1 MDDVNIKDTPPP
13 SEAPSV
19 QETGSEELIKERVIH
34 EESFSDGLNDGSP
47 DNTIPLL
54 VGVAVGILTLLLI
67 YLFSKRRS
75 LGRDVLI
82 TGICDSG
89 KTTILSQL
97 VSSKTGQTYTSMN
110 HNRFSLPVENK
121 AAVELVD
128 VPGSDRVRGQVI
140 DEFSGSARAVVFVV
154 DSNTVSKQV
163 RDVAEF
169 LHFLLTNKNINSNSP
184 PLLIVCNKQDSGMA
198 KSAGAVQAL
207 LEKEIEKVR
216 MTKGNQLAGT
226 QNESRDSV
234 FLGREGKAF
243 ELKDLSCKVD
253 FEEASALEL
262 SSLKG
267 VRQWISDIA

>member
-13 SEAPSV
+13 SEAPSL

-34 EESFSDGLNDGSP
+34 EENFSDGLKDGSP

-97 VSSKTGQTYTSMN
+97 VSGKTGQTYTSMN
-110 HNRFSLPVENK
+110 HNRFSLPIENK

-234 FLGREGKAF
+234 FLGKEGKAF
-243 ELKDLSCKVD
+243 ELKDLGCKVD

-267 VRQWISDIA
+267 VRQWISDVA

>member
-34 EESFSDGLNDGSP
+34 EESFSDGLKDGSP

-75 LGRDVLI
+75 LGRGMKINFKDIFVWSYPLFRAHRQDQYNDGCILFLDVLI

-97 VSSKTGQTYTSMN
+97 VSGKTGQTYTSMN

-128 VPGSDRVRGQVI
+128 VPGSDRVRGQVK
-140 DEFSGSARAVVFVV
+140 RY
-154 DSNTVSKQV
+154 
-163 RDVAEF
+163 
-169 LHFLLTNKNINSNSP
+169 
-184 PLLIVCNKQDSGMA
+184 
-198 KSAGAVQAL
+198 
-207 LEKEIEKVR
+207 
-216 MTKGNQLAGT
+216 
-226 QNESRDSV
+226 
-234 FLGREGKAF
+234 
-243 ELKDLSCKVD
+243 
-253 FEEASALEL
+253 
-262 SSLKG
+262 
-267 VRQWISDIA
+267 

>member
-1 MDDVNIKDTPPP
+1 MDDVNVKDISPQKA
-13 SEAPSV
+13 SEDLPV
-19 QETGSEELIKERVIH
+19 KETISDDILREKVIP
-34 EESFSDGLNDGSP
+34 EESFSDVSP
-47 DNTIPLL
+47 DNTIPILI
-54 VGVAVGILTLLLI
+54 GVAVGLLTLLLI
-67 YLFSKRRS
+67 FIFTKRRS

-97 VSSKTGQTYTSMN
+97 VSGRTVQTYTSMN
-110 HNRFSLPVENK
+110 HNKFPLPVENK

-128 VPGSDRVRGQVI
+128 VPGSDRVRGQVV
-140 DEFSGSARAVVFVV
+140 DEFSGSARALVFVV

-163 RDVAEF
+163 RDVAEY
-169 LHFLLTNKNINSNSP
+169 LHFLLSNKNINSNSP

-198 KSAGAVQAL
+198 KSAAAVQAL

-216 MTKGNQLAGT
+216 MTRSNQLIGT

-243 ELKDLSCKVD
+243 ELKDLGCKVD

-262 SSLKG
+262 DSLKG